1 MAACMQ
7 NKQEESEVSRNP
19 LEKDEQEV
27 ERLFKT
33 KARLHSVQEF
43 NLRNSD
49 TNDSVV
55 FVKVMYEDGAP
66 QAKKVEDDEKR
77 KESAMPLVKVVAYE
91 DGSKM
96 CYLVPDKLGFREGLG
111 RRHEIFPDPIVKD
124 GHLEVVLKFKDLRN
138 PKADPVPVPIE
149 QVNLTQE

>member
-33 KARLHSVQEF
+33 KARLFSVQEF
-43 NLRNSD
+43 HLRDKD
-49 TNDSVV
+49 TNEGVV

-66 QAKKVEDDEKR
+66 LAKKVEDDEKT
-77 KESAMPLVKVVAYE
+77 KEKALPLVKVVAFE
-91 DGSKM
+91 EGKKM
-96 CYLVPDKLGFREGLG
+96 CYLVPGKLGLRDGL
-111 RRHEIFPDPIVKD
+111 FPEPTVKD
-124 GHLEVVLKFKDLRN
+124 GHLEVVLKLKDLRN
-138 PKADPVPVPIE
+138 PNAPPVPVPIE
-149 QVNLTQE
+149 QVDLTQE